1 MPWGQLL
8 PVGAENLS
16 QQAVFMDDAT
26 HAVMPPDPE
35 VTQVGEAIWLR
46 P

>member
-1 MPWGQLL
+1 
-8 PVGAENLS
+8 VGAENLCH
-16 QQAVFMDDAT
+16 QAVFVDDAT

-35 VTQVGEAIWLR
+35 VIQIRDAVGEL